1 MAQSFPRFCPQCGS
15 PLEAG
20 HRFCTNCG
28 TTTSVESN
36 NPTALAAD
44 NQATQASISAQGSSS
59 VTSAVT
65 IPTENAKP
73 PDAAKMAAHPDD
85 PGSTLVAQLSTP
97 NTPASGAT
105 PPVQG
110 PNISGPKYSSTPT
123 FDDQFYAQPTD
134 VHSIPPPPPPESFVS
149 TPQQVPASSY
159 NTHTALDYAAVPA
172 YARAPKRSRGGLVAI
187 VLLLVIVLGGGG
199 VYFAF
204 FRSPGANNSN
214 QNSNS
219 TNSQG
224 ATGKTPVSNNGTPG
238 SGNTPGSTVGTTTSS
253 GPTPEQVNL
262 QFTYAGIEMTITSVQ
277 EAQSFPD
284 DNSATSNTVR
294 INMSENN
301 PTTSD
306 AGFLYSDVA
315 RLLLPDGTTANFEN
329 SQNPIGPGASTSRTN
344 WIDFGVPAS
353 NLDLSKFVLRIGTA
367 TENQMDIPLKPGAD
381 LSKYQ
386 PKTVNPNIPISY
398 AGLNWTLKTATQTL
412 STSGKQATTGMR
424 YVVLTFN
431 VDNPTS
437 GDVAIGFTSD
447 YMRLKSGGITSSTID
462 TTLPTTINANTT
474 GVTGTVTFLMP
485 ESDTAFTLMFLA
497 LQSGIDPHSNV
508 QVNTDFKIQ

>member
-1 MAQSFPRFCPQCGS
+1 MARSFPRFCSQCGS

-28 TTTSVESN
+28 ATTSVESN

-44 NQATQASISAQGSSS
+44 DQATQAGISAQGSSS
-59 VTSAVT
+59 VTSAAT

-73 PDAAKMAAHPDD
+73 PDAAKLAAHPDD

-110 PNISGPKYSSTPT
+110 PNISGPMYSSTPT

-149 TPQQVPASSY
+149 TPQQAPASSY
-159 NTHTALDYAAVPA
+159 NKQMAPDYAAVPA

-187 VLLLVIVLGGGG
+187 VLLLVLVLGGGG
-199 VYFAF
+199 MYYAF
-204 FRSPGANNSN
+204 FRPHGASTSN
-214 QNSNS
+214 QNSNG
-219 TNSQG
+219 TNTQG

-238 SGNTPGSTVGTTTSS
+238 SGNTPGSTSGTTTSS
-253 GPTPEQVNL
+253 GPTTEQVNL
-262 QFTYAGIEMTITSVQ
+262 QFTYSGVEMTITLVQ

-284 DNSATSNTVR
+284 DNNATSNTVR
-294 INMSENN
+294 INMNENN
-301 PTTSD
+301 PTTSGG
-306 AGFLYSDVA
+306 GFLYSDVA

-353 NLDLSKFVLRIGTA
+353 NLDLSKLVLRMGTA
-367 TENQMDIPLKPGAD
+367 TESQMDIPLMPGAD

-386 PKTVNPNIPISY
+386 PKTITPNTTFQY
-398 AGLNWTLKTATQTL
+398 AGLNWTITKVTESL
-412 STSGKQATTGMR
+412 SAADKQAATGQV
-424 YVVLTFN
+424 YIVVTLNAVNSTGSDFSAY
-431 VDNPTS
+431 P
-437 GDVAIGFTSD
+437 GD
-447 YMRLKSGGITSSTID
+447 YLRLKSGDTTSSLTDFTFPISVASQS
-462 TTLPTTINANTT
+462 N
-474 GVTGTVTFLMP
+474 GSGTVTFSMP
-485 ESDTAFTLMFLA
+485 QGNTSFTLMMLTRPASPPINAASATF
-497 LQSGIDPHSNV
+497 Q
-508 QVNTDFKIQ
+508 IQ

>member
-1 MAQSFPRFCPQCGS
+1 MARSFPRFCSQCGS

-28 TTTSVESN
+28 ATTSVESN

-44 NQATQASISAQGSSS
+44 DQATQASISAQGSSS
-59 VTSAVT
+59 VTSAAT

-110 PNISGPKYSSTPT
+110 PNISGPMYSSTPT

-149 TPQQVPASSY
+149 TPQQAPASSY
-159 NTHTALDYAAVPA
+159 NTHTTPDYAAVPA

-199 VYFAF
+199 VYYAF
-204 FRSPGANNSN
+204 FRPHGASTSN
-214 QNSNS
+214 QNNNG
-219 TNSQG
+219 TNTQG
-224 ATGKTPVSNNGTPG
+224 TTGKTPVSNNGTPG

-277 EAQSFPD
+277 EKQSFPD

-294 INMSENN
+294 INMNEKN
-301 PTTSD
+301 PTTSGG
-306 AGFLYSDVA
+306 GFLYSDVA

-329 SQNPIGPGASTSRTN
+329 SQNSTGPGASTSRTN
-344 WIDFGVPAS
+344 WIDFSVPAS
-353 NLDLSKFVLRIGTA
+353 NLDLSKLVLRMGTA
-367 TENQMDIPLKPGAD
+367 NESQMDIPLMPGAD

-386 PKTVNPNIPISY
+386 PKTITPNTAFQY
-398 AGLNWTLKTATQTL
+398 AGLSWTITKVTESL
-412 STSGKQATTGMR
+412 SAADKQAATGQV
-424 YVVLTFN
+424 YIVVTLGAVNSTGSDFSAY
-431 VDNPTS
+431 P
-437 GDVAIGFTSD
+437 GD
-447 YMRLKSGGITSSTID
+447 YLRLKSGDTTSS
-462 TTLPTTINANTT
+462 PTDFTFPVSVASQSN
-474 GVTGTVTFLMP
+474 GSGTVTFSMP
-485 ESDTAFTLMFLA
+485 QGNTSFTLMMLTRPASPPINAASATF
-497 LQSGIDPHSNV
+497 Q
-508 QVNTDFKIQ
+508 IQ

>member
-1 MAQSFPRFCPQCGS
+1 MARSFPRFCSQCGS

-28 TTTSVESN
+28 ATTSVESN
-36 NPTALAAD
+36 NSTALAAD
-44 NQATQASISAQGSSS
+44 DQATQAGISAQGSSS
-59 VTSAVT
+59 VTSAAT

-73 PDAAKMAAHPDD
+73 PDAAKMAANPDD
-85 PGSTLVAQLSTP
+85 LGSTLVAQLSTP

-159 NTHTALDYAAVPA
+159 NTHTASDYAAVPA

-199 VYFAF
+199 EYFAF
-204 FRSPGANNSN
+204 FRSPGASTSN
-214 QNSNS
+214 QNSNG
-219 TNSQG
+219 TNTQG

-238 SGNTPGSTVGTTTSS
+238 SGNTPGSTSGTTTSS
-253 GPTPEQVNL
+253 GPTTEQVNL
-262 QFTYAGIEMTITSVQ
+262 QFTYAGVEMTLTTVQ

-284 DNSATSNTVR
+284 DNNATSNTVR

-301 PTTSD
+301 PTTSGG
-306 AGFLYSDVA
+306 GFLYSDVA
-315 RLLLPDGTTANFEN
+315 RLLLPDGTTATFEN
-329 SQNPIGPGASTSRTN
+329 SQNSIGPGASTSRTN
-344 WIDFGVPAS
+344 WLDFSVPTS
-353 NLDLSKFVLRIGTA
+353 NLDLSKLVLRMGTA
-367 TENQMDIPLKPGAD
+367 NESRMDIPLMLGAD

-386 PKTVNPNIPISY
+386 PKTITPNTTFQY
-398 AGLNWTLKTATQTL
+398 AGLNWTITKVTESL
-412 STSGKQATTGMR
+412 SAGDKQAATGQV
-424 YVVLTFN
+424 YIVVTLNAVNSTGSDFSAY
-431 VDNPTS
+431 P
-437 GDVAIGFTSD
+437 GD
-447 YMRLKSGGITSSTID
+447 YLRLKSGDTTSSSADFTF
-462 TTLPTTINANTT
+462 PVSVASQSN
-474 GVTGTVTFLMP
+474 GSGTVTFSIP
-485 ESDTAFTLMFLA
+485 QGNTSFTLMMLTRPASPPINAASATF
-497 LQSGIDPHSNV
+497 Q
-508 QVNTDFKIQ
+508 IQ

>member
-1 MAQSFPRFCPQCGS
+1 MARSFPRFCSQCGS

-28 TTTSVESN
+28 ATTSVESN

-44 NQATQASISAQGSSS
+44 DQATQAGISAQGSSS
-59 VTSAVT
+59 VTSAAT

-73 PDAAKMAAHPDD
+73 PDAAKMAANPDD

-110 PNISGPKYSSTPT
+110 PNISGPMYSSTPT

-149 TPQQVPASSY
+149 TPQQAPASSY
-159 NTHTALDYAAVPA
+159 NKQMAPDYAAVPA

-187 VLLLVIVLGGGG
+187 VLLLVLVLGGGG
-199 VYFAF
+199 VYYAF
-204 FRSPGANNSN
+204 FRPHGASTSN
-214 QNSNS
+214 QNSNG
-219 TNSQG
+219 TNTQG

-253 GPTPEQVNL
+253 GPTKEQVNL
-262 QFTYAGIEMTITSVQ
+262 QFTYAGVEMTITSVQ

-294 INMSENN
+294 INMNENN
-301 PTTSD
+301 PTTSGG
-306 AGFLYSDVA
+306 GFLYSDVA

-329 SQNPIGPGASTSRTN
+329 SQNPIGPGASTRRTN
-344 WIDFGVPAS
+344 WLDFSVPAS
-353 NLDLSKFVLRIGTA
+353 NLDLSKLVLRMGTA
-367 TENQMDIPLKPGAD
+367 TESQMDIPLMPGAD

-386 PKTVNPNIPISY
+386 PKTITPNTTFQY
-398 AGLNWTLKTATQTL
+398 AGLNWTITKVTESL
-412 STSGKQATTGMR
+412 SAADKQAATGQV
-424 YVVLTFN
+424 YIVVTLNAVNSTGSDFSAY
-431 VDNPTS
+431 P
-437 GDVAIGFTSD
+437 GD
-447 YMRLKSGGITSSTID
+447 YLRLKSGDTTSSLTDFTFPISVASQS
-462 TTLPTTINANTT
+462 N
-474 GVTGTVTFLMP
+474 GSGTVTFSMP
-485 ESDTAFTLMFLA
+485 QGNTSFTLMMLTRPASPPINAASATF
-497 LQSGIDPHSNV
+497 Q
-508 QVNTDFKIQ
+508 IQ